1 MYDKLGECHVMLVG
15 LINSD
20 FRVRTIIINV
30 NGHSNTSKLL
40 RNHALANQD
49 VFTFCDVKKIFL
61 KDRKI
66 DRSLYKVDQEIL
78 EGEGKKRINVGVGE
92 FIATPRL
99 MLLTIITYQQV

>member
-1 MYDKLGECHVMLVG
+1 M
-15 LINSD
+15 
-20 FRVRTIIINV
+20 NV

-49 VFTFCDVKKIFL
+49 VFTFCDVKKIFM

-78 EGEGKKRINVGVGE
+78 EGEGKKRINVGE

-99 MLLTIITYQQV
+99 MVLKIITYQQV